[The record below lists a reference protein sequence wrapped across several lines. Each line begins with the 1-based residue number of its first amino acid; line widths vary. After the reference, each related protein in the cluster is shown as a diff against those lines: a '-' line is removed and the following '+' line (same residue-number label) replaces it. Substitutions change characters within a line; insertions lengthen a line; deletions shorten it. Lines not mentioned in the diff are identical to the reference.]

1 MLAEGL
7 LFQIQEL
14 RVTSQKEIIWMAWI
28 TGYSYDFW
36 CFLVGTVVPTVS
48 RFCCLKTRQGDG
60 SAQGSRLGSGS
71 LCSLGVPGFDTWP
84 CSRSQLPPLV
94 LCRGGSDDL
103 EVGSLSPTR
112 ETYTEALASGV
123 SSPACCRCS
132 RNEAV
137 NGGLYF
143 CLFGKRNVE
152 ARWLFWILTGE
163 SGCLYFFS

>member
-1 MLAEGL
+1 MLVEGL

-36 CFLVGTVVPTVS
+36 CFLVGTAVPTVS

-94 LCRGGSDDL
+94 LCRGGSDWL
-103 EVGSLSPTR
+103 R
-112 ETYTEALASGV
+112 SGV
-123 SSPACCRCS
+123 SVSHTGDLHWSPGIRCQFPS
-132 RNEAV
+132 LLQVFTEWGSKWGVVFLPLR
-137 NGGLYF
+137 
-143 CLFGKRNVE
+143 
-152 ARWLFWILTGE
+152 
-163 SGCLYFFS
+163 